1 MSRSW
6 RVKLL
11 PRTLCYARYNLHIY
25 LELSHGR
32 ECTDNVYCLKREFFF
47 YNLYLVDF
55 YLYNFC
61 CILYKQITSFTT
73 DCTVVK
79 THYTSVIT
87 PQTFATGLSTSSMEK
102 IKCSAVKVVT
112 PRVKNEEMGSLS
124 LVSKPFRGSCAAA
137 FFSLSPPPHQN
148 QWIPKFILVRG

>member
-1 MSRSW
+1 M
-6 RVKLL
+6 
-11 PRTLCYARYNLHIY
+11 
-25 LELSHGR
+25 ELSHGR

-61 CILYKQITSFTT
+61 CILYKQMTSFTT

-137 FFSLSPPPHQN
+137 FFSLSPPHTKISEYRNSFWSGDNPY
-148 QWIPKFILVRG
+148 RGPGTDGYPSI